1 MHEGKNILPS
11 RAALLFLAFGML
23 GTVAIAQDVKT
34 KGIIKSRSGDTLILQ
49 TDTAP
54 ELKVQLTDSTD
65 VGQLQGALKARN
77 KKMSMAA
84 LVPGLPIQVEGNYG
98 PEHEIVAQKIRF
110 KGNDFQQAQAIQ
122 AGMHEQE
129 KLNEA
134 QQEDLARKQA
144 ELDAH
149 KAQLDEHNQKIA
161 ANKAAVEAN
170 KAAIAANTARFG
182 QLDDYYI
189 YDEVTV
195 YFGNGKTALDP
206 KYNAPLAAL
215 AKKAEAVNGYMV
227 EVKGFASTSGSTA
240 LNQKLSQQRA
250 SNVVNY
256 LQQQS
261 HVPLSRMLAPGAMG
275 ESGGQEGTTT
285 KDEAEARK
293 VVVRVLQNKAIAGI
307 S

>member
-1 MHEGKNILPS
+1 
-11 RAALLFLAFGML
+11 ML

-84 LVPGLPIQVEGNYG
+84 LVPGLPIQVEGTYG

-122 AGMHEQE
+122 AGMHEHE

-134 QQEDLARKQA
+134 QQA
-144 ELDAH
+144 ELA
-149 KAQLDEHNQKIA
+149 KQQAALDEHQAKLDEHAQKIA
-161 ANKAAVEAN
+161 TN
-170 KAAIAANTARFG
+170 KAAIEANTARFG

-206 KYNAPLAAL
+206 KYNVPLADL
-215 AKKAEAVNGYMV
+215 AKKAASVNGYMV
-227 EVKGFASTSGSTA
+227 EVKGYASTSGSTA

-275 ESGGQEGTTT
+275 ESEGEDKTGT
-285 KDEAEARK
+285 DEAEARK